1 MMNETEPFAPSVP
14 AGQTSF
20 MTTREVAE
28 TLEVDVD
35 TINNT
40 AKKLGFSDV
49 LRKTSSKGGRPTKI
63 FNAEQVTAIKEELM
77 RHHNIKSEMPEKL
90 QTELSI
96 MHRVADGFAAL
107 KEWNTS
113 LQQQL
118 SEEKRKNEE
127 MRPKAE
133 FYDRLGISQTL
144 FCFRDA
150 ARKCHIRQTDFMN
163 LLKDKYI
170 YEVRTSDGRHTY
182 HYRAYAGFEKYFDF
196 QMYEM
201 QNGKYGQQLKLTVEG
216 LDYFTRL
223 INEQRGKDDGK

>member
-1 MMNETEPFAPSVP
+1 MMKETEPFAPSVP

-28 TLEVDVD
+28 TLEVSTDA
-35 TINNT
+35 ILKT
-40 AKKLGFSDV
+40 AKKLFNPTAV
-49 LRKTSSKGGRPTKI
+49 HRRVINGGKSMI

-77 RHHNIKSEMPEKL
+77 RHHNIKSEMPEKM

-133 FYDRLGISQTL
+133 LADKYLDRKMFYSFTDASHVLGIG
-144 FCFRDA
+144 
-150 ARKCHIRQTDFMN
+150 RKELMT
-163 LLKDKYI
+163 LLKSKYI
-170 YEVRTSDGRHTY
+170 YEVPNCKYS
-182 HYRAYAGFEKYFDF
+182 YRPYADYKKYFERRPFGLPGGKAGFQLMMNLRGLEFFGRILKAKEEKEIGNADS
-196 QMYEM
+196 Q
-201 QNGKYGQQLKLTVEG
+201 
-216 LDYFTRL
+216 
-223 INEQRGKDDGK
+223 

>member
-14 AGQTSF
+14 AGQPSF

-28 TLEVDVD
+28 TLEVGLA
-35 TINNT
+35 TIQRA
-40 AKKLGFSDV
+40 AKKLFNP
-49 LRKTSSKGGRPTKI
+49 SSVQTRVINGGKSMI

-77 RHHNIKSEMPEKL
+77 RHHNIRSEMPEKM

-163 LLKDKYI
+163 LLKGKYI

-182 HYRAYAGFEKYFDF
+182 HYRAYAPFEKYFDF